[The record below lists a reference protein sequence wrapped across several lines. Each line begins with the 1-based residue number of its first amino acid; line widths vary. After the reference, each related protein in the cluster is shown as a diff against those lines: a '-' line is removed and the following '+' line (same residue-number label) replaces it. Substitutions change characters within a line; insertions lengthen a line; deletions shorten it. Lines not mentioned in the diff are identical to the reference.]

1 MKLITGIRLAV
12 IALAICALP
21 AVAQSRFECSAMQ
34 SKLLKRP
41 VPYCVMLPPSFDTD
55 KTRKYPVLYYLHGL
69 GDNEQSLVNGGG
81 WELYEKLMR
90 ENSPSKPKIGEFLI
104 VTPSGFRSFY
114 VNARSGKFS
123 YEDFFFEEFMPAIEK
138 RYRAVGTRSTRGV
151 MGVSMGGYGA
161 LRYAF
166 AHPTLF
172 ASVSAH
178 MPALSE
184 ELPTSMSSPQEQRML
199 QSVFGTAEKGSPIDL
214 AYYKRIS
221 PFTAAEQAPMAELK
235 RLAIYF
241 DCGANDD
248 YGFDIGSQALHKELL
263 RRGIVHE
270 FHIYPGGH
278 NWNYV
283 MQHFGA
289 SLEFHSNAFH
299 SKILIP
305 KNHAAIH

>member
-1 MKLITGIRLAV
+1 MTLVAKIRLAAT
-12 IALAICALP
+12 ALAICALP

-41 VPYCVMLPPSFDTD
+41 VPYCVMLPPSFDSD
-55 KTRKYPVLYYLHGL
+55 KARKFPVLYYLHGL

-90 ENSPSKPKIGEFLI
+90 EKKIGEFLI

-114 VNARSGKFS
+114 VNARNGKFS
-123 YEDFFFEEFMPAIEK
+123 YEDFLFQEFMPAIEK
-138 RYRAVGTRSTRGV
+138 HYRAIGTRSTRGV

-161 LRYAF
+161 FRYAF
-166 AHPTLF
+166 AHPALF

-184 ELPTSMSSPQEQRML
+184 ELPTSMSSPQEQRIL
-199 QSVFGTAEKGSPIDL
+199 QSVFGTGEKSSTIDL
-214 AYYKRIS
+214 AHYKRIS
-221 PFTAAEQAPMAELK
+221 PFTAAEQAPVAELK
-235 RLAIYF
+235 RLAIYY

-248 YGFDIGSQALHKELL
+248 YGFDLGSQALHKELL
-263 RRGIVHE
+263 RRGIAHE

-289 SLEFHSNAFH
+289 SLEFHS
-299 SKILIP
+299 KILLSRTRAL
-305 KNHAAIH
+305 K